1 MKKFTKGMLIAAG
14 IFGAVGIG
22 LTAAGG
28 VMGASMSELT
38 GVESLKRV
46 LLVADGDYDYD
57 DSDDCDD
64 DDDYDDSDD
73 CDDSEDY
80 ARAVDENEEDGTVY
94 QLKYQPTKLDIE
106 LKYDD
111 LILEEGDSF
120 CVRVYDD
127 SGKNVTVKESS
138 DTLKVRSTK
147 KLSKNRKVCI
157 SYPEDV
163 KLQELEIEDMAA
175 LLG

>member
-1 MKKFTKGMLIAAG
+1 MEEIKKEPITVLFILLNILIFVIVDFTGGSENTVHMIAC
-14 IFGAVGIG
+14 GA
-22 LTAAGG
+22 A
-28 VMGASMSELT
+28 
-38 GVESLKRV
+38 
-46 LLVADGDYDYD
+46 Y
-57 DSDDCDD
+57 
-64 DDDYDDSDD
+64 
-73 CDDSEDY
+73 
-80 ARAVDENEEDGTVY
+80 
-94 QLKYQPTKLDIE
+94 PP
-106 LKYDD
+106 

-147 KLSKNRKVCI
+147 KLSKTRKVHI